1 MNSYTFNPQSKNQ
14 LELRKSWE
22 LFMEKGIIS
31 SHIPPMIAESWK
43 SHRQKNIDPLRPKVD
58 LDLHTYDKYMNSNE
72 YIIESSTNIIKDL
85 GKYLDCISVE
95 LFNADA
101 LLVKMYGDQKIIN
114 RLSEINNAPGGM
126 HDTQA
131 GTNAITLALEHK
143 KPAFV
148 AGAEHFCSMFHELS
162 CFAMPIFNRNTNKV
176 QSVID
181 ITGPVEVFNSH
192 IFGLVH
198 STRAAIQ
205 KNLDNIYLEQDTILF
220 DYFQNQFL
228 YGPYAALII
237 NSDKVII
244 RCSEK
249 AAQLLGTYGK
259 DWNKCNVSSL
269 GIANL
274 DFHLELNEN
283 EIEFYSTLGH
293 DLDVRIVVNRISHK
307 KLFQGWL
314 MRLIPVV
321 KTGYKPTEKNESLFN
336 DLIGNSPA
344 FQAAINTAKKIA
356 SSQATVLILGE
367 TGTGKEMFAKAIHN
381 SSNRSDKPFVTVNCG
396 AIPKELIGSE
406 LFGYEEGAFSGAKK
420 GGQKGKFELAN
431 GGTIFLD
438 EIGELPLEHQVYL
451 LRVLQ
456 EREFYRLGGKKT
468 ISVDVRV
475 IAATNVD
482 LIESIKNKTSRGDLY
497 FRLNILSL
505 RLPSLQERG
514 REDIIRL
521 INYFVV
527 LYNRNEGKNVSITK
541 EALDLMATYQW
552 KGNVRELENSVYR
565 LIVLAEH
572 PSISPE
578 DVRLILGETIVEEVD
593 NLIKGVSMDEIERKG
608 ILQVLRHHNGNL
620 TKAAKQLNISRATL
634 YRKMEKYQINT
645 NRFSSINC

>member
-1 MNSYTFNPQSKNQ
+1 MDFYKFNPQSKNQ

-22 LFMEKGIIS
+22 LFMEKGMIGSNIS
-31 SHIPPMIAESWK
+31 PIVAKSWK
-43 SHRQKNIDPLRPKVD
+43 LHKQKNINPLRPKVD
-58 LDLHTYDKYMNSNE
+58 LDLQTYAQYMNSNE
-72 YIIESSTNIIKDL
+72 YIIESSTNIIKGL
-85 GKYLDCISVE
+85 GDYLDDIAVE

-101 LLVKMYGDQKIIN
+101 LMLKMFGDPKIIN
-114 RLSEINNAPGGM
+114 RLSEINNAPGGL
-126 HDTQA
+126 HSFQA
-131 GTNAITLALEHK
+131 GTNAITLALEHT
-143 KPAFV
+143 KPALV
-148 AGAEHFCSMFHELS
+148 TGAEHFCSMFHDLS
-162 CFAMPIFNRNTNKV
+162 CFAMPIFNKNTNKV

-181 ITGPVEVFNSH
+181 ITGPVEVFDSH

-198 STRAAIQ
+198 STREAIQ
-205 KNLDNIYLEQDTILF
+205 KNLDNIYLERDSFLL
-220 DYFQNQFL
+220 DYFQTQ
-228 YGPYAALII
+228 YGSDASLII

-249 AAQLLGTYGK
+249 AAHLLGASEK
-259 DWNKCNVSSL
+259 DWNRPNVSSL
-269 GIANL
+269 GIPNL
-274 DFHLELNEN
+274 DSHLALNEN
-283 EIEFYSTLGH
+283 EIEFYSTLGNT
-293 DLDVRIVVNRISHK
+293 LDVRIVLKRLSRK
-307 KLFQGWL
+307 KLLQGWL

-321 KTGYKPTEKNESLFN
+321 NTGFKHTEKREFLFN
-336 DLIGNSPA
+336 DLIGNSSP
-344 FQAAINTAKKIA
+344 FQVAINTGKKIA

-381 SSNRSDKPFVTVNCG
+381 SSNRCEKPFVTVNCG

-438 EIGELPLEHQVYL
+438 EIGELPLDQQVYL

-456 EREFYRLGGKKT
+456 EREFYHLGGKKP

-475 IAATNVD
+475 IAATNID
-482 LIESIKNKTSRGDLY
+482 LIDAIKNKTFREDLY
-497 FRLNILSL
+497 FRLNILNL

-514 REDIIRL
+514 REDIIHL

-541 EALDLMATYQW
+541 EALNLMTSYQW

-565 LIVLAEH
+565 LIVLADH
-572 PSISPE
+572 PIISPE
-578 DVRLILGETIVEEVD
+578 DVYLILGEPIVEEVD
-593 NLIKGVSMDEIERKG
+593 SFDNWVSVEEVERQG
-608 ILQVLRHHNGNL
+608 ILQAFRHHNGNL

-645 NRFSSINC
+645 NRFPQ